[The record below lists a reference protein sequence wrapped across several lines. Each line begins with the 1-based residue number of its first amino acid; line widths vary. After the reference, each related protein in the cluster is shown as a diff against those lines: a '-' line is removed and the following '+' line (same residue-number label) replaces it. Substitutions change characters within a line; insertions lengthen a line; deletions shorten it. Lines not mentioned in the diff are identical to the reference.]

1 MRLVSTQSAA
11 TSVSPLEAVLKG
23 IAEDGGLF
31 VPEFFPSIDE
41 NQMKNLIGKTYPEV
55 AAYVLA
61 CYFDIREE
69 VLLDITMD
77 AYASFDDKKVVP
89 MVKLGANEYV
99 MELFHG
105 PTLAF
110 KDMALQVL
118 PRLMTEAIRS
128 QQSDKNVFIL
138 TATSGD
144 TGKAALEGFAGVDNT
159 RIAVFYP
166 EGGVSDMQRLQM
178 TTTKGDNT
186 DVIAVRGNFDDA
198 QTGVKKLFADKD
210 FNKRMAD
217 KGYVL
222 SSANSINFGRL
233 APQIAYYFFGYLQ
246 LVASGV
252 IKMGG
257 KINVTVP
264 TGNFGNILA
273 AYYAKRMGL
282 PINKLIC
289 ASNKNNVLTDFFDSG
304 RYVVTNRTF
313 FRTMS
318 PSMDILIS
326 SNLERLLFELMGRDS
341 MKVAETMKRLKF
353 SGEYVIDMSM
363 VNEMKE
369 EFYAD
374 FGDDQRTSR
383 TIRTVFDRYK
393 YLMDPHTAVAQCVY
407 ENYVNVS
414 KDETPTLLVSTA
426 SPYKFVQD
434 VLEALTGR
442 REEDPFAAAR
452 KVSEISK
459 TSMPAQIA
467 ELENAEIVHKSV
479 VDKENMGKAVEAIA
493 GGEEI

>member
-257 KINVTVP
+257 N
-264 TGNFGNILA
+264 
-273 AYYAKRMGL
+273 YAKRMGL

-374 FGDDQRTSR
+374 FCDDQRTSR

>member
-23 IAEDGGLF
+23 IADDGGLF
-31 VPEFFPSIDE
+31 VPEIFPSIGE
-41 NQMKNLIGKTYPEV
+41 NQIKNLIGKTYPEV

-69 VLLDITMD
+69 TLLGITMD
-77 AYASFDDKKVVP
+77 AYANFDDKKVVP
-89 MVKLGANEYV
+89 MVKLGDHEYV

-128 QQSDKNVFIL
+128 QPSAKDVLIL

-144 TGKAALEGFAGVDNT
+144 TGKAALEGFSGVDHT

-166 EGGVSDMQRLQM
+166 DGGVSDMQRLQM

-186 DVIAVRGNFDDA
+186 HVIAVRGNFDDA
-198 QTGVKKLFADKD
+198 QTGVKRLFADKD
-210 FNKRMAD
+210 FNARIAD

-233 APQIAYYFFGYLQ
+233 APQIAYYFFGYTQ
-246 LVASGV
+246 LVSAGAV
-252 IKMGG
+252 KLGD
-257 KINVTVP
+257 KINITVP

-282 PINKLIC
+282 PVGKLIC

-353 SGEYVIDMSM
+353 SGEYVLDMSM
-363 VNEMKE
+363 VTDMKS

-374 FGDDQRTSR
+374 FCDDQRTTS
-383 TIRTVFDRYK
+383 TIRNIFNRYD

-407 ENYVNVS
+407 EDYV
-414 KDETPTLLVSTA
+414 KYAADDTPTLLVSTA

-434 VLEALTGR
+434 VLHALTGK
-442 REEDPFAAAR
+442 RESDPFVAA
-452 KVSEISK
+452 KEVSRISETVLPK
-459 TSMPAQIA
+459 QIV
-467 ELENAEIVHKSV
+467 ELETAEILHKTV
-479 VDKENMGKAVEAIA
+479 IEKEDMGKSIEDLLR
-493 GGEEI
+493 

>member
-222 SSANSINFGRL
+222 SSANS
-233 APQIAYYFFGYLQ
+233 
-246 LVASGV
+246 GV

-374 FGDDQRTSR
+374 FCDDQRTSR

>member
-246 LVASGV
+246 LVA
-252 IKMGG
+252 I
-257 KINVTVP
+257 
-264 TGNFGNILA
+264 
-273 AYYAKRMGL
+273 
-282 PINKLIC
+282 
-289 ASNKNNVLTDFFDSG
+289 
-304 RYVVTNRTF
+304 
-313 FRTMS
+313 
-318 PSMDILIS
+318 
-326 SNLERLLFELMGRDS
+326 
-341 MKVAETMKRLKF
+341 
-353 SGEYVIDMSM
+353 
-363 VNEMKE
+363 
-369 EFYAD
+369 
-374 FGDDQRTSR
+374 
-383 TIRTVFDRYK
+383 
-393 YLMDPHTAVAQCVY
+393 
-407 ENYVNVS
+407 
-414 KDETPTLLVSTA
+414 
-426 SPYKFVQD
+426 
-434 VLEALTGR
+434 
-442 REEDPFAAAR
+442 
-452 KVSEISK
+452 
-459 TSMPAQIA
+459 
-467 ELENAEIVHKSV
+467 
-479 VDKENMGKAVEAIA
+479 
-493 GGEEI
+493 